1 MGFSHK
7 ENLKDK
13 ADRIYEISQLD
24 FEKFIET
31 TLLLSREKSVDLLLL
46 AFSNCYNYFKEIYED
61 KIKSEEE
68 GKNKEKYFSNLDIKN
83 YIDLL
88 SKRCKMLV
96 DAIGQVEYSLYKNFA
111 SDIKN
116 ITSVLSSNNDL
127 SLAEKFYEILCQI
140 QPDSCLKLLKKYNT
154 VLTEQL
160 ISIKERLEADQQ
172 QYEEFSFEIEHFI
185 TNEIGKVNFK
195 FSTLNYFDMLQ

>member
-7 ENLKDK
+7 ENLKDE

-61 KIKSEEE
+61 KIKGEEE
-68 GKNKEKYFSNLDIKN
+68 EKDKEKYFSNLDIKN
-83 YIDLL
+83 YTDLL
-88 SKRCKMLV
+88 SKRCKKLV
-96 DAIGQVEYSLYKNFA
+96 DAIGQVEYNLYKNFA

-140 QPDSCLKLLKKYNT
+140 QPDSCLKLLKKYNA

-160 ISIKERLEADQQ
+160 ASIKEKLEADQQ

>member
-7 ENLKDK
+7 ENLKDE

-61 KIKSEEE
+61 KIKGEEE
-68 GKNKEKYFSNLDIKN
+68 EKDKEKYFSNLDIKN
-83 YIDLL
+83 YTDLL
-88 SKRCKMLV
+88 SKRCKKLV
-96 DAIGQVEYSLYKNFA
+96 DAIGQVEYNLYKNFA

-140 QPDSCLKLLKKYNT
+140 QPDSCLKLLKKYNA

-160 ISIKERLEADQQ
+160 ISIKEKLEADQQ

>member
-1 MGFSHK
+1 VGFSHK
-7 ENLKDK
+7 ENLKDE

-61 KIKSEEE
+61 KIKGEEE
-68 GKNKEKYFSNLDIKN
+68 EKDKEKYFSNLDIKN
-83 YIDLL
+83 YTDLL
-88 SKRCKMLV
+88 SKRCKKLV
-96 DAIGQVEYSLYKNFA
+96 DAIGQVEYNLYKNFA

-140 QPDSCLKLLKKYNT
+140 QPDSCLKLLKKYNA

-160 ISIKERLEADQQ
+160 ISIKEKLEADQQ

>member
-1 MGFSHK
+1 MGFLHK
-7 ENLKDK
+7 EKLKDQ

-24 FEKFIET
+24 FEQFIET
-31 TLLLSREKSVDLLLL
+31 TLSLSREKSIDLLLL

-61 KIKSEEE
+61 KIKGEEE

-116 ITSVLSSNNDL
+116 ITCVLSSNNDL
-127 SLAEKFYEILCQI
+127 NLAQKFYEILCQI
-140 QPDSCLKLLKKYNT
+140 QPDCCLKLLKKYNT

-160 ISIKERLEADQQ
+160 ASIKERLEADQQ

-195 FSTLNYFDMLQ
+195 FSTLNYFDLLQ

>member
-7 ENLKDK
+7 ENLKDE

-61 KIKSEEE
+61 KIKGEEE
-68 GKNKEKYFSNLDIKN
+68 EKDKEKYFSNLDIKN
-83 YIDLL
+83 YTDLL
-88 SKRCKMLV
+88 SKRCKKLV
-96 DAIGQVEYSLYKNFA
+96 DAIGQVEYNLYKNFA

-127 SLAEKFYEILCQI
+127 SLADKFYEILCQI
-140 QPDSCLKLLKKYNT
+140 QPDSCLKLLKKYNA

-160 ISIKERLEADQQ
+160 ISIKEKLEADQQ

>member
-1 MGFSHK
+1 VGFSHK
-7 ENLKDK
+7 ENLKDE

-61 KIKSEEE
+61 KIKGEEE
-68 GKNKEKYFSNLDIKN
+68 EKDKEKYFSNLDIKN
-83 YIDLL
+83 YTDLL
-88 SKRCKMLV
+88 SKRCKKLV
-96 DAIGQVEYSLYKNFA
+96 DAIGQVEYNLYKNFA

-127 SLAEKFYEILCQI
+127 SLADKFYEILCQI
-140 QPDSCLKLLKKYNT
+140 QPDSCLKLLKKYNA

-160 ISIKERLEADQQ
+160 ISIKEKLEADQQ

>member
-7 ENLKDK
+7 ENLKDE

-61 KIKSEEE
+61 KIKGEEE
-68 GKNKEKYFSNLDIKN
+68 EKDKEKYFSNLDIKN
-83 YIDLL
+83 YTDLL
-88 SKRCKMLV
+88 SKRCKKLV
-96 DAIGQVEYSLYKNFA
+96 DAIGQVEYNLYKNFA

-140 QPDSCLKLLKKYNT
+140 QPDSCLKLLKKYNA
-154 VLTEQL
+154 VLTEHL
-160 ISIKERLEADQQ
+160 ISIKEKLEADQQ

>member
-24 FEKFIET
+24 FEQFIET
-31 TLLLSREKSVDLLLL
+31 TLSLSREKSVDLLLL

-127 SLAEKFYEILCQI
+127 SLAQKFYEILCQI

-195 FSTLNYFDMLQ
+195 FSTLNYFDLLQ